1 MTVHEPAV
9 VIVMSDLFATK
20 VYFWKISEKFLP
32 DEAISM
38 TVTSVLY
45 TVYPPSKS
53 EITCVYL
60 QRFLMLEHAP
70 HENENLS
77 SSLIYHK
84 LWWRQDQNCF
94 PLSFVFGPVF
104 LLKVFPVYKQLIVL
118 KSRFQ
123 APRGM
128 QKNTLTRR
136 EEGERE
142 HRNPI
147 CVSCTM
153 KLYRVEFCSPF
164 TYYMYC
170 WRVPCWGFVFKS
182 TRARKINFNKLRIL
196 NELLHSFIAKFSIS
210 RVLISWNIAFYLHN
224 DWPIS

>member
-1 MTVHEPAV
+1 MTASDPQAESLPSITVHEPAV

-84 LWWRQDQNCF
+84 LRVVKLLGYQDQNCF

-118 KSRFQ
+118 KFRFQ
-123 APRGM
+123 VPRGM
-128 QKNTLTRR
+128 QKFTLTRR

-142 HRNPI
+142 HRNLI

-153 KLYRVEFCSPF
+153 KLHRVEFCLPF

-170 WRVPCWGFVFKS
+170 GRVPCRGFVF
-182 TRARKINFNKLRIL
+182 
-196 NELLHSFIAKFSIS
+196 
-210 RVLISWNIAFYLHN
+210 
-224 DWPIS
+224 

>member
-128 QKNTLTRR
+128 QKIHWR
-136 EEGERE
+136 GERKASASIE
-142 HRNPI
+142 TR
-147 CVSCTM
+147 
-153 KLYRVEFCSPF
+153 
-164 TYYMYC
+164 
-170 WRVPCWGFVFKS
+170 FVFLVLWNY
-182 TRARKINFNKLRIL
+182 IEWNFAHR
-196 NELLHSFIAKFSIS
+196 LLITCIADVFLVEVSSSNPPEPEK
-210 RVLISWNIAFYLHN
+210 
-224 DWPIS
+224 

>member
-84 LWWRQDQNCF
+84 LRVVKLLGYQDQNCF

-128 QKNTLTRR
+128 QKIHWR
-136 EEGERE
+136 GERKASASIE
-142 HRNPI
+142 TR
-147 CVSCTM
+147 
-153 KLYRVEFCSPF
+153 
-164 TYYMYC
+164 
-170 WRVPCWGFVFKS
+170 FVFLVLWNY
-182 TRARKINFNKLRIL
+182 IEWNFAHR
-196 NELLHSFIAKFSIS
+196 LLITCIADVFLVEVSSSNPPEPEK
-210 RVLISWNIAFYLHN
+210 
-224 DWPIS
+224 